1 MSQGRLID
9 LRLFLEGIE
18 VDVISATVTAGIAQ
32 PCSAQIEIPATDAAH
47 ELEARTLVHLFFQET
62 HYEGD
67 VPTNTVDYGDPT
79 KWKLLF
85 AGEMVNISFV
95 KSGDTRAVYLQCQ
108 DFSSYWQAAQL
119 YWGTGATSANT
130 YKKTIFSGAT
140 RLATGKKQLSGGN
153 ALANLISAQPTSNPT
168 LSGVLGGIVSL
179 LEASTGVYDDTKGA
193 KSYRG
198 VNDFMSQAEIR
209 LHLTRMIGAAPDD
222 DTSETFLNSG
232 DMRTYFQRLSAATK
246 STASFMDLT
255 ETFLGKIYHQWCS
268 VAAPPFRKDGLVVVS
283 QSFPEPIK
291 IAGGAK
297 VQAEYKKA
305 LAARAAIEARLNY
318 TITNGFKQGA
328 DGVGSAT
335 TADRALVGP
344 VLGGQGPDNT
354 LAIANLEHVTFNLTP
369 AITAVISPG
378 ATDTTLRTA
387 RQLELDAIGIEV
399 QSQTKDPKQQTK
411 IGDTTQGLTKF
422 GLASRQVDIIV
433 TPVDVTES
441 NGTTQ
446 DQTKAFL
453 NHTTAR
459 LKAARQ
465 LYDDG
470 IELMR
475 KGSGVPSRVERK
487 TVKATSRLNAFLFTP
502 DLFMV
507 PPPACNV
514 MFPDQYMS
522 VQFSRSWLQETTR
535 MWLFGQPL
543 ASQGQTGETVT
554 GYFSPN
560 SDILAGPNAKDS
572 SDAAGKGLSFLMKH
586 EIYSGPI
593 PALKSLG
600 DMTVFQKLHQQVEKQ
615 SAKAGYN
622 DSVGFDVAGQ
632 ARYSPQE
639 HMQRAVNYLF
649 YAERYGGRTMSV
661 NAKFSP
667 QLIVGLPMLLLDP
680 VEGGVTRITR
690 DNEVMPDTATP
701 GVHYV
706 GTVAQIEHTLTN
718 RGGAST
724 QLQMTKCRRHNEG
737 LELLMT
743 KDGTVD
749 ADTGIA
755 SIDKRMTLVLK
766 KTLRKDKYAGYDKK
780 GTTFVGTLDA
790 GAGPIQPVANT
801 LSSTALTNNRFLD
814 PDTYIAMVGGPALK
828 HGTDGAALTS
838 GTGTTTVTDQV
849 VSGAKTRTTIKTY
862 GNKTY
867 KVVVT
872 ERQYDP
878 FGKDASA
885 QVSSDLGGNAGQLV
899 PDGFVAGPTAG
910 TAATIGG
917 IRVNTPPE
925 VVYDVAVYVDTKH
938 DVLKPLMFTFEGT
951 TTPPWF
957 ASIYLPMNIGTR
969 YYDPMLGCKSVIDAG
984 VFTPPAKKPTGDAPY
999 SVDFVVGGS
1008 GTATTTL
1015 SIPQDLAD
1023 ESFSTQQAANKLAE
1037 AWTGLKRAGANLE
1050 KYTELYNARAY
1061 ASMLDIM
1068 GNNSPYLNVNGFMNP
1083 GYPSTNGFHGN
1094 AFGAMDASKGG
1105 GLSNFYGDPLEET
1118 GSVPLMARFGKKTLV
1133 TPPTRKVAAASD
1145 PRPGRYQRV
1154 IDYLAELYKLRISNG
1169 NGG

>member
-1 MSQGRLID
+1 MAQGRLID

-18 VDVISATVTAGIAQ
+18 VDVVSATVTAGIAQ

-67 VPTNTVDYGDPT
+67 VPTNTVDYSDPT

-85 AGEMVNISFV
+85 VGEMVNISFV
-95 KSGDTRAVYLQCQ
+95 KSGDTRGVYLQCQ

-140 RLATGKKQLSGGN
+140 RLATGKKQISGGN

-222 DTSETFLNSG
+222 DTSETFLNTG
-232 DMRTYFQRLSAATK
+232 DMRTYFQRLTAATR

-255 ETFLGKIYHQWCS
+255 DTFLGKIYHQWCS
-268 VAAPPFRKDGLVVVS
+268 VAAPPYRKDGVVVVS

-305 LAARAAIEARLNY
+305 LAARAALQARLNFVFSNGKTTNDKQVDSY
-318 TITNGFKQGA
+318 TA
-328 DGVGSAT
+328 R
-335 TADRALVGP
+335 DRALAGP
-344 VLGGQGPDNT
+344 AIGTAPLGGAGPDST
-354 LAIANLEHVTFNLTP
+354 YAIASTEHFQFNMDP
-369 AITAVISPG
+369 AITAVTSPG

-387 RQLELDAIGIEV
+387 RQLELDALGIEV
-399 QSQTKDPKQQTK
+399 QSQTKDPKHVGQTK
-411 IGDTTQGLTKF
+411 IADITQGLTKF
-422 GLASRQVDIIV
+422 GLASRQVDSIV
-433 TPVDVTES
+433 TPVLVS
-441 NGTTQ
+441 Q
-446 DQTKAFL
+446 DSAGPAGPSDEKLCL

-459 LKAARQ
+459 LKTAMQ

-475 KGSGVPSRVERK
+475 KGSGVPSRVERR
-487 TVKATSRLNAFLFTP
+487 TVKATPRLNAFLFTP

-514 MFPDQYMS
+514 MFPDQYMH

-543 ASQGQTGETVT
+543 ASQGQTGETTT

-560 SDILAGPNAKDS
+560 SDILAGPNAKDAA
-572 SDAAGKGLSFLMKH
+572 DAASKGLSFLMKH
-586 EIYSGPI
+586 EVYSGPI
-593 PALKSLG
+593 PALKSMG
-600 DMTVFQKLHQQVEKQ
+600 DMAVFQKLHQKAEKK
-615 SAKAGYN
+615 SAKDGYN

-690 DNEVMPDTATP
+690 DNEVVPDTATP

-780 GTTFVGTLDA
+780 GTTFTGDPTNVQIA
-790 GAGPIQPVANT
+790 EPS
-801 LSSTALTNNRFLD
+801 SSTALTNDRLLD
-814 PDTYIAMVGGPALK
+814 PDTLIAMAGGPALK
-828 HGTDGAALTS
+828 YGTNGVALTS
-838 GTGTTTVTDQV
+838 GTGTSIVASQV
-849 VSGAKTRTTIKTY
+849 VIGAKTRTTTKTF

-867 KVVVT
+867 KVVIT

-878 FGKDASA
+878 FGKDAGQEVQSYFKQEPPA
-885 QVSSDLGGNAGQLV
+885 AGQN
-899 PDGFVAGPTAG
+899 VAVGDFHNG
-910 TAATIGG
+910 TT
-917 IRVNTPPE
+917 PE
-925 VVYDVAVYVDTKH
+925 VVYDAEVYVDVKQ

-969 YYDPMLGCKSVIDAG
+969 YYDPMLGCKSVIDTG
-984 VFTPPAKKPTGDAPY
+984 VFTPPVSKPTTTSGAPY
-999 SVDFVVGGS
+999 SVDFVVGGA
-1008 GTATTTL
+1008 GTATSTL
-1015 SIPQDLAD
+1015 NIPRDLAD

-1061 ASMLDIM
+1061 ATMLDIM
-1068 GNNSPYLNVNGFMNP
+1068 GNTSPYFNPNGYMDI
-1083 GYPSTNGFHGN
+1083 GADATVGFHGN
-1094 AFGAMDASKGG
+1094 AFGAMSAAKGG
-1105 GLSNFYGDPLEET
+1105 GLANMFGEPLEEA
-1118 GSVPLMARFGKKTLV
+1118 GSVPLMSRFGKKTLV

-1154 IDYLAELYKLRISNG
+1154 IDYLAELYKLRVSNG
-1169 NGG
+1169 SGG

>member
-140 RLATGKKQLSGGN
+140 RLATGKKQISGGN

-268 VAAPPFRKDGLVVVS
+268 VAAPPFRKDGLVTVS

-305 LAARAAIEARLNY
+305 LAARAALQTRLNFVADNGKTTDDKQVASY
-318 TITNGFKQGA
+318 TGL
-328 DGVGSAT
+328 
-335 TADRALVGP
+335 DRALTGP
-344 VLGGQGPDNT
+344 AIGGAPLGGAGPDAT
-354 LAIANLEHVTFNLTP
+354 YAIATTEHFQFNMDP
-369 AITAVISPG
+369 AITAVTSPG
-378 ATDTTLRTA
+378 ATDATLRTA

-399 QSQTKDPKQQTK
+399 QSQTKDPKHVGQTK
-411 IGDTTQGLTKF
+411 IGDITQGLTKF
-422 GLASRQVDIIV
+422 GLASRQVDSIV
-433 TPVDVTES
+433 TPVLVS
-441 NGTTQ
+441 Q
-446 DQTKAFL
+446 DSAGPAGPSDEKLCL

-459 LKAARQ
+459 LKTAMQ

-593 PALKSLG
+593 PAIKSLG

-615 SAKAGYN
+615 SVKAGYN

-690 DNEVMPDTATP
+690 DNAVVPDTATP

-780 GTTFVGTLDA
+780 GTTFTGDPTNVQIADPA
-790 GAGPIQPVANT
+790 
-801 LSSTALTNNRFLD
+801 SSTALTNDRFLD
-814 PDTYIAMVGGPALK
+814 PDTLIAMAGGPALK
-828 HGTDGAALTS
+828 YGTNGVALT
-838 GTGTTTVTDQV
+838 GGVGTTYLAPQIVI
-849 VSGAKTRTTIKTY
+849 GAKTRTTTKTY

-878 FGKDASA
+878 FGQD
-885 QVSSDLGGNAGQLV
+885 AGQEV
-899 PDGFVAGPTAG
+899 QSYFKQEPPAEGQNVAVGVFHNG
-910 TAATIGG
+910 TT
-917 IRVNTPPE
+917 PE
-925 VVYDVAVYVDTKH
+925 VVYDAEVYVDVKQ

-999 SVDFVVGGS
+999 RVDFVVGS

-1169 NGG
+1169 SGG